1 MSFVNLGKREIT
13 FKIVYYGPP
22 LSGKTTNLEYLHS
35 VIPDE
40 ARGPMTVLSTQK
52 DRTLYFDFLPLVSP
66 VIRGFVSKFQ
76 LYTVPGQPIY
86 NETRRLVLS
95 GTDGIVFVADSQ
107 WDKMAEN
114 LDSFRNLEENL
125 TTYSMSIQTLPHILQ
140 FNKRDLEHIAPPHY
154 IDFLLNQGSIRAPA
168 YESVAVDGRG
178 VYKALN
184 AIAKL
189 VMAQFIVDHNMA
201 VDVSGPGQQKAAR
214 GT

>member
-22 LSGKTTNLEYLHS
+22 LSGKTTNLEYLHT

-107 WDKMAEN
+107 WDKM
-114 LDSFRNLEENL
+114 EENVDSL
-125 TTYSMSIQTLPHILQ
+125 KNLGDNLASYSLSLLTLPHVLQ
-140 FNKRDLEHIAPPHY
+140 FNKRDLPNIAPPHY
-154 IDFLLNQGSIRAPA
+154 MDFLLNQGKIHVPT
-168 YESVAVDGRG
+168 YESVAVEGGG
-178 VYKALN
+178 VYKCLN
-184 AIAKL
+184 AISKL
-189 VMAQFIVDHNMA
+189 VMARFIVDHNMA
-201 VDVSGPGQQKAAR
+201 INGQAAAQ